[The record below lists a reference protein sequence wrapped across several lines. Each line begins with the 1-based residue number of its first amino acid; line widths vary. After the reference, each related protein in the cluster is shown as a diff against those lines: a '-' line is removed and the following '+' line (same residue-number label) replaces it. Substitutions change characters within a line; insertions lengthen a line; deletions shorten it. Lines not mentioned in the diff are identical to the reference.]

1 MTPQR
6 QDRFATSLSRS
17 ASLER
22 AGFRFGERGTQSSRH
37 IMLRELGELLDA
49 LPARADRLDY
59 AVAIVD
65 DNVLGKPTLATRRV
79 TWQRLSELYALDPA
93 VPLFRVMRRLWEFD
107 RRHECGRPLVAL
119 LAALARDPLLRL
131 TAAPVLELA
140 PGQELV
146 RAEFVDTIR
155 ARTGARFNDAVL
167 AKVAG
172 NAASSWSQ
180 AGHLVGRTRRVRRIV
195 APTPAAVAL
204 ALWLGEVEGLAGHGL
219 IDSRWAA
226 VLDLPGGALLPHAM
240 EARRLGLIR
249 LSAAGNVVDVSA
261 RTLDPGSSPDPSPRG
276 GPPAPQTSFLARPET
291 AV

>member
-1 MTPQR
+1 MRLPR
-6 QDRFATSLSRS
+6 A

-37 IMLRELGELLDA
+37 IMLRELGKLLDA
-49 LPARADRLDY
+49 LPAGAGRLDY

-65 DNVLGKPTLATRRV
+65 DNVLGKPTLATRRA
-79 TWQRLSELYALDPA
+79 TRQRLTELYALDPA
-93 VPLFRVMRRLWEFD
+93 VPLFRVLRRLWEFD
-107 RRHECGRPLVAL
+107 RRHARGRSLLAL

-146 RAEFVDTIR
+146 RAEFADAIR
-155 ARTGARFNDAVL
+155 ARTGTRFSSTVL

-172 NAASSWSQ
+172 NAASSWSH
-180 AGHLVGRTRRVRRIV
+180 AGHLVGRRRRVRRIV
-195 APTPAAVAL
+195 APSPAAITM
-204 ALWLGEVEGLAGHGL
+204 ALWMGAAEGLAGHGL

-226 VLDLPGGALLPHAM
+226 VLDLPGGALLPHAV

-249 LSAAGNVVDVSA
+249 LSTAGNVIDVST
-261 RTLDPGSSPDPSPRG
+261 RTLDPGPSPGPGPRG
-276 GPPAPQTSFLARPET
+276 DEPSHRTSFPARPET
-291 AV
+291 AD